1 MLPLPTLLAL
11 SLWSTAALQPGVG
24 GYRPMLAAPRV
35 PPTHLARRALL
46 GASSTALSASLASQ
60 LASPAAALIKG
71 STPPAQG
78 SRPKERKCTNI
89 DECEALAAKREQEI
103 TAASGSEQA
112 YDRTVGGDR
121 YRNQV
126 EGSGASASL
135 NDSVSFRYRVMRLG
149 KRSSDGLSG
158 EAQTI
163 FSLGYGEDEDKEGD
177 LISGRLL
184 AGEAQTELVPGV
196 RDALIGMREGG
207 KRRVLVRPERGW
219 KDQSSKCADI
229 VFKADIGAEVEQV
242 EACMDKTRLPQPR
255 NFQARRRMARRF
267 DESLLVEIELAK
279 VNK

>member
-1 MLPLPTLLAL
+1 MPKERAACRSNIVPPTIEALNKRLHRFLALTQKLPSAEIMLPLPTLLAL

-158 EAQTI
+158 EV
-163 FSLGYGEDEDKEGD
+163 
-177 LISGRLL
+177 RLSRSDAL
-184 AGEAQTELVPGV
+184 CQHALSARFVSTLCQHALSARFVGTLCRLCRHFLTARLPSFLPMCQHLSMYLVP
-196 RDALIGMREGG
+196 I
-207 KRRVLVRPERGW
+207 
-219 KDQSSKCADI
+219 
-229 VFKADIGAEVEQV
+229 
-242 EACMDKTRLPQPR
+242 
-255 NFQARRRMARRF
+255 
-267 DESLLVEIELAK
+267 
-279 VNK
+279 